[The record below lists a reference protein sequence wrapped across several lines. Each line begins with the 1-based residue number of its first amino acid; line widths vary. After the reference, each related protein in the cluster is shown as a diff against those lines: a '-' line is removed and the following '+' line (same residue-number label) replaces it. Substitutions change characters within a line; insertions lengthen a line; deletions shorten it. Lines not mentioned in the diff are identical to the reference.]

1 MSRLFLLPL
10 AVSLASVTAHAQGA
24 GGACVLPDSVSV
36 RGNHRVTAEKIR
48 ADAGLA
54 AGDSLNYRV
63 LQRTLRNLFATGQF
77 DDVQAGCDVSGG
89 HSVLTLTVV
98 ERPTLKSFAIKGANI
113 ISESTLRGK
122 VELVTGRP
130 LDPAAVRNTV
140 QRMDS
145 MYQARGYYLARITP
159 VTDTA
164 AEEAHVTFNIDEGR
178 HLAISGVDIKG
189 NTDLKDADVV
199 EAMKIKPEAFWF
211 WRKGEFDDEK
221 FQGDLSE
228 RIPKLYEKH
237 GLIDMQIVK
246 DTLLV
251 DRKNGKG
258 MIQIS
263 VDEGPRYKVGTMEI
277 IGNHHFTTEELM
289 RYFPFTP
296 RDPTITQ
303 RLTGV
308 FGHKDKDVGSFDQSA
323 WDEATTAVRNAYSNE
338 GYIYAQVRPV
348 VDRVTRGDS
357 TPVVNLRWEID
368 EKTPAIINKIE
379 ILGNDYTNEACIRE
393 QLVILPGQL
402 FNQDALIRS
411 YQNIQNLNFFES
423 PLPPPDT
430 KPANDQGDVDVIFRM
445 KEKRTGSVN
454 FGASVGEGTGV
465 GGFIGLTQP
474 NLFGACKSASLQ
486 WQFGQFINDF
496 QLSYTDPSVKQTRIS
511 ATITAYHTQSRYT
524 IADLGQSTSS
534 GASLQWGFP
543 VRGSPYTRFFVSYG
557 GEAVKFTGGLAARD
571 TTINQ
576 QYNFRSTLGF
586 TLTHDNRID
595 LPFASAGSER
605 SITAQFNGGPL
616 GGTAS
621 FQRYTTELRNY
632 TTLGTIGGN
641 APGSQPMK
649 VILGLTARAGMLF
662 GNDGPFFFSQSF
674 ALGGTQYGEQLRGY
688 EEFSITPAGYVGT
701 TNSNATRTSFG
712 NAFFTSTVE
721 LGLRFNQML
730 YTDLFYD
737 AGNIWDKPT
746 EFDPSRLFR
755 GVGVGVAIV
764 TPLGPL
770 GLDYAYGLDR
780 VDQFGNKTPK
790 WQLHFKLGQL
800 F

>member
-130 LDPAAVRNTV
+130 LDPAAVRGTV

-145 MYQARGYYLARITP
+145 MYQAHGYYLARITP
-159 VTDTA
+159 ATDTA

-251 DRKNGKG
+251 DRSNGKG
-258 MIQIS
+258 MIQIT

-402 FNQDALIRS
+402 FNQEALIRS

-688 EEFSITPAGYVGT
+688 EEFSITPAGYFGT

>member
-24 GGACVLPDSVSV
+24 GGGCVLPDSVSV
-36 RGNHRVTAEKIR
+36 RGNHRVTTEKIR

-77 DDVQAGCDVSGG
+77 DDVQAGCDVTGG
-89 HSVLTLTVV
+89 HSILTLTVV
-98 ERPTLKSFAIKGANI
+98 ERPTLKSFAIKGANV
-113 ISESTLRGK
+113 ISEGTLRGK

-130 LDPAAVRNTV
+130 LDPAAVRSTV

-145 MYQARGYYLARITP
+145 MYQARGYYLAKITP
-159 VTDTA
+159 VTDTS
-164 AEEAHVTFNIDEGR
+164 AEEAHLTFNIDEGR
-178 HLAISGVDIKG
+178 HLAISGVDVKG

-199 EAMKIKPEAFWF
+199 NAMKIKPEAFWF

-251 DRKNGKG
+251 DHSNGKG
-258 MIQIS
+258 MIQITL
-263 VDEGPRYKVGTMEI
+263 DEGPRYKVGTMEI
-277 IGNHHFTTEELM
+277 IGNHHFTTEDLM

-296 RDPTITQ
+296 HDPTITQ
-303 RLTGV
+303 RLAGV
-308 FGHKDKDVGSFDQSA
+308 FGHKDHDVGSFDQAA
-323 WDEATTAVRNAYSNE
+323 WDEATTQVRNAYSNE

-348 VDRVTRGDS
+348 VERVTRPDS
-357 TPVVNLRWEID
+357 TSVVNLRWEID
-368 EKTPAIINKIE
+368 EKTPATVNKIE

-393 QLVILPGQL
+393 QLVILPGDV
-402 FNQDALIRS
+402 FNQDRLIRS

-430 KPANDQGDVDVIFRM
+430 KPANDQGDVDIIFRM

-496 QLSYTDPSVKQTRIS
+496 QLSYTDPSVKQSRIS

-534 GASLQWGFP
+534 GASLQFGFP
-543 VRGSPYTRFFVSYG
+543 VRGSPFTRFFVSYG
-557 GEAVKFTGGLAARD
+557 GEAVKFSGGLAARD

-632 TTLGTIGGN
+632 STLATIGGN

-649 VILGLTARAGMLF
+649 VILGLTARAGALF

-688 EEFSITPAGYVGT
+688 EEFSITPAGYVGS
-701 TNSNATRTSFG
+701 TNSNATRSSFG

-737 AGNIWDKPT
+737 AGNIWNKPA
-746 EFDPSRLFR
+746 EFDPTRLFR

-780 VDQFGNKTPK
+780 VDQFGNKKPK

>member
-10 AVSLASVTAHAQGA
+10 ALSLASVTAHAQG
-24 GGACVLPDSVSV
+24 GTSGCVLPDSVAI
-36 RGNHRVTAEKIR
+36 RGNKRVTAEKIR
-48 ADAGLA
+48 ADAGLTP
-54 AGDSLNYRV
+54 GDSLNYRV
-63 LQRTLRNLFATGQF
+63 LQRTLRNLFATGAF

-89 HSVLTLTVV
+89 RAILTLTVV
-98 ERPTLKSFAIKGANI
+98 ERPQLKGFTIKGANV
-113 ISESTLRGK
+113 ISEGTLRGK
-122 VELVTGRP
+122 VELAINRA
-130 LDPAAVRNTV
+130 LDPAAVQTAV

-145 MYQARGYYLARITP
+145 MYQAKGYYLARITP
-159 VTDTA
+159 VVDTTGGD
-164 AEEAHVTFNIDEGR
+164 AHVTFNIEEGR
-178 HLAISGVDIKG
+178 HLAISGVDVQG
-189 NTDLKDADVV
+189 NKELKDDQIVGV
-199 EAMKIKPEAFWF
+199 MKVKPEAFWF

-228 RIPKLYEKH
+228 RIPKLYEQH
-237 GLIDMQIVK
+237 GLIDAQIVK

-251 DRKNGKG
+251 DHANGKG
-258 MIQIS
+258 MLQVT
-263 VDEGPRYKVGTMEI
+263 VDEGKRYKVGTMEI
-277 IGNHHFTTEELM
+277 IGNHHFTTDELM
-289 RYFPFTP
+289 RFFPFQA
-296 RDPTITQ
+296 REPTITQ
-303 RLTGV
+303 RVRGM
-308 FGHKDKDVGSFDQSA
+308 FGHKDRDVGSFDQTA
-323 WDEATTAVRNAYSNE
+323 WDDATTAVRNAYSNE

-348 VDRVTRGDS
+348 VERSTRDS

-368 EKTPAIINKIE
+368 EKTPATVNRIE
-379 ILGNDYTNEACIRE
+379 ILGNDYTNESCIRE
-393 QLVILPGQL
+393 QLVILPGDV
-402 FNQDALIRS
+402 FNQDRLIRS

-430 KPANDQGDVDVIFRM
+430 RPANDKGDVDIIFRM
-445 KEKRTGSVN
+445 KEKRTGSIN
-454 FGASVGEGTGV
+454 FGASVGQGTGV

-496 QLSYTDPSVKQTRIS
+496 QLSYTDPSVKQSRIS
-511 ATITAYHTQSRYT
+511 GTVTAYHTQSRYT

-534 GASLQWGFP
+534 GGSLQFGFP
-543 VRGSPYTRFFVSYG
+543 VRGSPFTRFFVSYG
-557 GEAVKFTGGLAARD
+557 GEAVKFSGGLAARD

-576 QYNFRSTLGF
+576 GYNFRSTLGF

-632 TTLGTIGGN
+632 TTLGTLGGD

-649 VILGLTARAGMLF
+649 LVLGLTARAGMVF

-674 ALGGTQYGEQLRGY
+674 SLGGTQYGEQLRGY
-688 EEFSITPAGYVGT
+688 QEFSITPEGYVGT
-701 TNSNATRTSFG
+701 TNSNATRSSFG

-730 YTDLFYD
+730 YTDVFYD
-737 AGNIWDKPT
+737 AGNIWNKPS
-746 EFDPSRLFR
+746 EFDPTRLFR

-780 VDQFGNKTPK
+780 VDEFGNKKPG

>member
-1 MSRLFLLPL
+1 MPRLFFLPL
-10 AVSLASVTAHAQGA
+10 ALSFASATAYAQA
-24 GGACVLPDSVSV
+24 ATARCVVPDSVVV
-36 RGNHRVTAEKIR
+36 RGNSRVTADKIR
-48 ADAGLA
+48 ADAGLT

-63 LQRTLRNLFATGQF
+63 LQRTLRNLFETGQF
-77 DDVQAGCDVSGG
+77 DDVQAGCDLSSGRAL
-89 HSVLTLTVV
+89 LTLTVK
-98 ERPTLKSFAIKGANI
+98 ERPVLKAFTIKGANVI
-113 ISESTLRGK
+113 AEGTIRGK
-122 VELVTGRP
+122 TELVVGRP
-130 LDPAAVRNTV
+130 LDPAAVQRAV

-145 MYQARGYYLARITP
+145 MYAARGYYLAHVNP

-164 AEEAHVTFNIDEGR
+164 AGSATVAFNIDEGR
-178 HLAISGVDIKG
+178 HLAISGVDVLG
-189 NTDLKDADVV
+189 NTKLKDDKIVD
-199 EAMKIKPEAFWF
+199 AMKIKPEAFWF
-211 WRKGEFDDEK
+211 WRKGAFDDER

-228 RIPKLYEKH
+228 RIPKLYEKN
-237 GLIDMQIVK
+237 GLIDMQVVK

-251 DRKNGKG
+251 DRTTGKG
-258 MIQIS
+258 MLQIT
-263 VDEGPRYKVGTMEI
+263 VDEGPRYRVGTMEI
-277 IGNHHFTTEELM
+277 IGNHHFTTDELM
-289 RYFPFTP
+289 RFFPFQP

-303 RLTGV
+303 RVRGI
-308 FGHKDKDVGSFDQSA
+308 FGHSDHDAGAFDQAA
-323 WDEATTAVRNAYSNE
+323 WDDATTAVRNAYSNE

-348 VDRVTRGDS
+348 VDRVTRPDS
-357 TPVVNLRWEID
+357 VSVVNLRWEIE
-368 EKTPAIINKIE
+368 EKTPATINKIE
-379 ILGNDYTNEACIRE
+379 IAGNDYTNEACIRE
-393 QLVILPGQL
+393 QLVILPGDV
-402 FNQDALIRS
+402 FNQDRLIRS

-430 KPANDQGDVDVIFRM
+430 KPANDQGDVDVVFRM

-486 WQFGQFINDF
+486 WQFGRYINDF
-496 QLSYTDPSVKQTRIS
+496 QLSYTDPSVKQSRIS
-511 ATITAYHTQSRYT
+511 ATVTAYHTQSRYT
-524 IADLGQSTSS
+524 IADLGQSNSTGGSI
-534 GASLQWGFP
+534 QWGFP
-543 VRGSPYTRFFVSYG
+543 VRGSPFTRFFVSYG
-557 GEAVKFTGGLAARD
+557 GEAVKFSGGLAARD

-576 QYNFRSTLGF
+576 GYNFRSTLGF

-632 TTLGTIGGN
+632 TTLTTFGGN
-641 APGSQPMK
+641 APGSQPIK
-649 VILGLTARAGMLF
+649 IILGLTARAGAVF

-688 EEFSITPAGYVGT
+688 EEFSITPAGFVSS
-701 TNSNATRTSFG
+701 TNSNATRSSFG
-712 NAFFTSTVE
+712 NAFFTASAE
-721 LGLRFNQML
+721 IGLRFNQMF
-730 YTDLFYD
+730 YTDVFYD
-737 AGNIWDKPT
+737 AGNIWDRPR
-746 EFDPSRLFR
+746 EFDPTRLFR

-770 GLDYAYGLDR
+770 GLDYARGLDR

>member
-130 LDPAAVRNTV
+130 LDPAAVRGTV

-145 MYQARGYYLARITP
+145 MYQAHGYYLARITP
-159 VTDTA
+159 ATDTA

-251 DRKNGKG
+251 DRSNGKG
-258 MIQIS
+258 MIQIT
-263 VDEGPRYKVGTMEI
+263 VDEGQRYKVGTMEI

-402 FNQDALIRS
+402 FNQEALIRS